1 MKKPLPKEFFERVR
15 KEATKETHEY
25 DPKTCVMLS
34 EEDVIPVRYDPYT
47 DSFISADGNKIRY
60 GQE

>member
-1 MKKPLPKEFFERVR
+1 MRNEFPEGFFQKIR
-15 KEATKETHEY
+15 KEATEETHEF

-34 EEDVIPVRYDPYT
+34 EEDVIIRYDPYT
-47 DSFISADGNKIRY
+47 DSFISAEGNKIRY